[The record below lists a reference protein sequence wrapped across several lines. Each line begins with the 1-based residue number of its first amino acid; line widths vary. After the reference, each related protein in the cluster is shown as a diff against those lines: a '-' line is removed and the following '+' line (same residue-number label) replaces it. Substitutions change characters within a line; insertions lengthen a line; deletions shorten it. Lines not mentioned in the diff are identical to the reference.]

1 MYLLSCS
8 QCTVVLASRL
18 SLIGADLFVLCV
30 TWYKTRET
38 VRISR
43 THMHRK
49 TSITFAGCLLRDG
62 TIYFLTLLTLS
73 VLHVAFTLT
82 SVAEHGF
89 YDTTSIIV
97 QLEEPL
103 TSVLTARF
111 LIDLQK
117 VKKRLGD
124 PSLSMSSI
132 SDLAAQ
138 PSLSRDINDFVTAFG
153 GQIAFYE
160 EDGEQVEES
169 NLARLE

>member
-1 MYLLSCS
+1 
-8 QCTVVLASRL
+8 LASRL

-49 TSITFAGCLLRDG
+49 TRTFAGCLLRDG

-97 QLEEPL
+97 QLEEPYDL

-132 SDLAAQ
+132 SDLAVQ

-160 EDGEQVEES
+160 EDGE
-169 NLARLE
+169 